1 VYKEILVTC
10 CKALLEHSYEGF
22 QENDR
27 IRVNQMSQSV
37 KETAKL
43 HSSAAQQNLQN
54 NLPGEG
60 GGRQRERELV
70 GSGGS

>member
-1 VYKEILVTC
+1 
-10 CKALLEHSYEGF
+10 
-22 QENDR
+22 
-27 IRVNQMSQSV
+27 M

-43 HSSAAQQNLQN
+43 HSRAAQQNLQN

-60 GGRQRERELV
+60 GEKYREREKELF